1 MDYILLIAGLG
12 ILLLGANYLVDGS
25 VAIAQRA
32 KISNFIIG
40 LTVVGMG
47 TSAPELMVSVTS
59 AITGHGDMAVGNVV
73 GSNICNVLLILGVT
87 AVIAPF
93 AIDSLT
99 TRRDIPFAIG
109 ATLLLVLLANDSMVP
124 GISANTLSRLDGIF
138 MLLIMLAYMVW
149 ILIGKAKNPQAAI
162 DEADGQCQSSLAGKP
177 AWLLWMV
184 VVASLA
190 ALIGGG
196 QMFLQS
202 AQRLAHAW
210 GVSDAVIAITV
221 VAVGTS
227 LPELVTA
234 VVAACK
240 RNAQLALGNVIG
252 SCVFNVL
259 FILGLSAAISPIS
272 VQGVGIVDYG
282 MMMLSM
288 VLCYVVVF
296 TFGKKKMDRIEGVI
310 FLALYVAYTAWL
322 LVH

>member
-138 MLLIMLAYMVW
+138 MLLVMLAYMVW

-227 LPELVTA
+227 LPELVTS

-272 VQGVGIVDYG
+272 VHGVGIVDYG

>member
-227 LPELVTA
+227 LPELVTS

>member
-109 ATLLLVLLANDSMVP
+109 ATMLLVLLANDSMVP

-177 AWLLWMV
+177 VWLLWMV

>member
-138 MLLIMLAYMVW
+138 MLLVMLAYMVW

-227 LPELVTA
+227 LPELVTS

-272 VQGVGIVDYG
+272 VHGVGIVDYG

-296 TFGKKKMDRIEGVI
+296 TFGKKNMDRIEGVI